1 MSSSDPTTTITVHAS
16 TLRVLQEF
24 KKGGE
29 TWDDFLLDSVPR
41 GRPLRFYMN
50 TEDRDELDRGRL
62 GPRMSAEL
70 RRRKREPR
78 VSAEELYRALGLPP
92 P

>member
-1 MSSSDPTTTITVHAS
+1 MPSSEPTTTITVHAS
-16 TLRVLQEF
+16 TLRALQEF

-29 TWDDFLLDSVPR
+29 TWDAFLLDTVPK

-50 TEDRDELDRGRL
+50 DADREELDL
-62 GPRMSAEL
+62 GKLTPRMAAEL

-78 VSAEELYRALGLPP
+78 MSAEELYDALGLPAP
-92 P
+92 